1 MNPFTAG
8 IRQHDT
14 HNELATPTK
23 PQSTSLTRLGL
34 DAIIVPASRPAAHLD
49 HAITLARA
57 AGCWLLI
64 LCSRRCHG
72 PEVRELLAARS
83 CRKAIV
89 VDLPTGY
96 SHELLNFPA
105 LLALQDEL
113 PEACGYITTDLS
125 MKRNVGLVLARMLGW
140 RRIFFLD
147 DDIRD
152 ITYPDL
158 QSTVNMLGPFAA
170 AGLWV
175 TDYPDNS
182 VVCHANRLTD
192 GNQDVFVS
200 GAALAVD
207 CDADTGF
214 FPDIYNEDWLFFFD
228 NASSGRLANS
238 GLKATQLCYYP
249 FARAQRAAWQEFGD
263 VLAEGLY
270 GLLHLGLGWQ
280 HATRDYWAHFL
291 EARRIFLEGIIT
303 RSKNAH
309 HDMRAE
315 MVASVLSAL
324 KCLQTI
330 KPDLCERYV
339 RQWRQD
345 LADWKQRVADIPK
358 MPSIEAALKE
368 MQLTSSAWVSGTG
381 KIPYRRE
388 EPTPNI
394 AAGAVVLPRF
404 DTLKDLSGRIGAL
417 DLRVTA
423 PSERQRGPKRLTLL
437 ISEHSDEHRRRL
449 KQRFDTTMAWLGVIR
464 DVARPSRRTPALSD
478 APESEL
484 EPIESGALA
493 EPERV

>member
-1 MNPFTAG
+1 MNPFAAV
-8 IRQHDT
+8 IRQHTT
-14 HNELATPTK
+14 HSVLTAPTK
-23 PQSTSLTRLGL
+23 PQDTLLARRDL
-34 DAIIVPASRPAAHLD
+34 DAVIVPASRPAPHLD
-49 HAITLARA
+49 HAVTLARA

-64 LCSRRCHG
+64 LCSRRCRG
-72 PEVRELLAARS
+72 AEVREFLAARS

-89 VDLPTGY
+89 IDLPAGY
-96 SHELLNFPA
+96 SHELLRFPA

-158 QSTVNMLGPFAA
+158 QSTVNMLGSFAA
-170 AGLWV
+170 VGMRV

-182 VVCHANRLTD
+182 IVCHANRLTN
-192 GNQDVFVS
+192 GKQGVFVS

-207 CDADTGF
+207 CDADIGF

-228 NASSGRLANS
+228 DVSSRRLANS
-238 GLKATQLCYYP
+238 SLEATQLCYYP
-249 FARAQRAAWQEFGD
+249 FARAQQAAWQEFGD

-280 HATRDYWAHFL
+280 DAKRDYWAQFL
-291 EARRIFLEGIIT
+291 EVRRIFLEGIIT

-309 HDMRAE
+309 HEMRAE
-315 MVASVLSAL
+315 MVASVQSAL

-339 RQWRQD
+339 QDWRQD
-345 LADWKQRVADIPK
+345 LVDWKQRVAGIPK

-381 KIPYRRE
+381 RIPYRRD

-394 AAGAVVLPRF
+394 AAGAAELPRF
-404 DTLKDLSGRIGAL
+404 GTLKGLPKRVDALSLGVGHK
-417 DLRVTA
+417 
-423 PSERQRGPKRLTLL
+423 RGTKRLTLL
-437 ISEHSDEHRRRL
+437 ILEQSEEHRRRL
-449 KQRFDTTMAWLGVIR
+449 KRRFDTTMARLGVIR
-464 DVARPSRRTPALSD
+464 DVARPSRRASASVDSPGSD
-478 APESEL
+478 L
-484 EPIESGALA
+484 EPVEARAG
-493 EPERV
+493 